1 MQIDKNQVLDLLK
14 QQGQHD
20 RAAEA
25 DRELPQQVD
34 TEQHGGLLERFGLS
48 PADLAQR
55 FMGGGSGGSGGG
67 GIGGAISGM
76 TGGGGR

>member
-1 MQIDKNQVLDLLK
+1 MQIDKNQILDLLK

-34 TEQHGGLLERFGLS
+34 TDQHAGLLERFGLS
-48 PADLAQR
+48 PTDLVQR
-55 FMGGGSGGSGGG
+55 FMGGGGSGGGG
-67 GIGGAISGM
+67 GIGGAIGGM
-76 TGGGGR
+76 MGGGGR